1 MIKKIALC
9 NFILPY
15 IHEFVLV
22 LIVVLVQDAYAD
34 GTVQIE

>member
-9 NFILPY
+9 NLMLPY
-15 IHEFVLV
+15 FHEFVLV